1 MPQNELNDTAESAK
15 SRTETLSRLD
25 FLKTV
30 GLGAGAAG
38 LAAMMGGQAFA
49 DIEKKG
55 KYVFVISNGSNDPNR
70 AILALVCAKAVAS
83 KGWGD
88 VHIWMTLQG
97 AELTIKE
104 KAAKIESPIFK
115 TYGSALELM
124 TKIKEKGGKF
134 GVCPPC
140 SEFACATG
148 GVKMDFVEKAGA
160 DWIMKNV
167 QDAWTLWM

>member
-1 MPQNELNDTAESAK
+1 MQQNEQNETPESAT
-15 SRTETLSRLD
+15 SQTEALSRLD

-55 KYVFVISNGSNDPNR
+55 KYVFVITNGTNDPNR

-115 TYGSALELM
+115 TYGTALELM

-140 SEFACATG
+140 SDFACTAG

>member
-1 MPQNELNDTAESAK
+1 MQKNEQNETIESGKAQ
-15 SRTETLSRLD
+15 TESLSRLD

-38 LAAMMGGQAFA
+38 IAAMMGGQAFA

-55 KYVFVISNGSNDPNR
+55 KYVFVITNGTNDPNR

-97 AELTIKE
+97 AELTIKD
-104 KAAKIESPIFK
+104 KAARIESPIFK
-115 TYGSALELM
+115 NYGTALEIM

-140 SEFACATG
+140 SDFACAAG
-148 GVKMDFVEKAGA
+148 GTKMDFVEKAGA
-160 DWIMKNV
+160 DWIMKNI
-167 QDAWTLWM
+167 QDAWVLWM